1 MDLTCRVAVCD
12 ITKGCQYILHKK
24 KMEPAKE
31 PQSRIH
37 YMDEVNMTSSVA
49 KRFPLQ
55 QHSLVNYCSSVVTG
69 SYEAAAK

>member
-1 MDLTCRVAVCD
+1 
-12 ITKGCQYILHKK
+12 
-24 KMEPAKE
+24 MEPAKE

-37 YMDEVNMTSSVA
+37 YMDEVNLTSSVA
-49 KRFPLQ
+49 KHFPLQ